1 MPQETTNSG
10 KLGALQRLRVSLDA
24 NASDVPHLDGPRTRY
39 GAIVTEAEEVAKQ
52 QAALIASKQ
61 EASKRLKSLLTEGER
76 VAAGIRKFLK
86 EHYGVSAEKLAE
98 YGLKPFRGRR
108 KPDAESPKPPATTD
122 PDAPPPTSPPPVK
135 PG

>member
-1 MPQETTNSG
+1 MALETTNSG
-10 KLGALQRLRVSLDA
+10 KLGALQRLRASLDA
-24 NASDVPHLDGPRTRY
+24 NAPEVPHLEGPRTRF
-39 GAIVTEAEEVAKQ
+39 GTIVTEAEEVAKQ

-108 KPDAESPKPPATTD
+108 RPDVESRKPPATTD

-135 PG
+135 PE